1 MKFDEF
7 KAKIEEYKSRGLK
20 LFATSSFQTH
30 SIVMLHLLSK
40 IDRSIPV
47 YFINTGYLFPE
58 TIEYKDKIADLFGL
72 NVIDTYPLI
81 PKSQQKDELGNLL
94 FTTDPD
100 YCCYINKVQPLEPV
114 LIQHDIWINGVRSD
128 QTEVRKNFKVEQ
140 PAKHGVLR
148 FHPMLDWTKR
158 DIYRYIKEHKLPKHP
173 LEEKGYASIGCEP
186 CTRKLD
192 LSTLDERSA
201 RWFGLK
207 KTECGLNTDLVENK

>member
-1 MKFDEF
+1 MKFEEF

-114 LIQHDIWINGVRSD
+114 LIQHDVWINGVRSD